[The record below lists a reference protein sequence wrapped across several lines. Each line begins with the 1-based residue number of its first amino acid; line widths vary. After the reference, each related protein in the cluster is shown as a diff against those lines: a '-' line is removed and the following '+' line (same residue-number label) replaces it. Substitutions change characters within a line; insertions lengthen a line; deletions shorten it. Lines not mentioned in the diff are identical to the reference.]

1 MNKLRSICVILLVL
15 SGSFAADAQTAKWL
29 IPPLY
34 NSVTPF
40 SEGVYKVK
48 AGYRSGLVGEDGTVL
63 VEATADSITS
73 VSEGYS
79 LIMDLENGKYRLKS
93 IFSTDKKL
101 ISFTDTYYVGDYPFF
116 SDGKLPVYNIKG
128 KYGFIN
134 NNGRLIIDFDYATV
148 RPFSEGLAAVSKKSL
163 INSLVKKGS
172 GGGKVVYINEEGKP
186 LTLQSEIGDIYDG
199 TSFKNGE
206 ALVVNKDRK
215 QYLINPLGAI
225 VRIDNN
231 IPLIFDEKYCLTS
244 GIAKEE
250 QVFTPVRYDGPT
262 PYAEN
267 DLYGYRQ
274 GEQIVLPAQFSE
286 AMPFSGQLALVWK
299 NGKAGMLKLLPD
311 SFSGQQVKGTLPT
324 SDATLEAVD
333 YMVTIP
339 EEWRNAALSLSLGY
353 EDKKSNVTSSLPGD
367 GVATRL
373 FSFLLPRERT
383 AADVILEGND
393 LILWKSSTNAK
404 KAVEIVPLEVTVP
417 ASAKANEKDVAYFS
431 IKFSNK
437 NQEPMEVK
445 VEISGDRLQSV
456 SKTLVIPAG
465 TTERIST
472 FYRKV
477 QKEEIRT
484 ILIKTSVT
492 EDLKKSVKLIPFFT
506 EF

>member
-1 MNKLRSICVILLVL
+1 MNKLQSICVTLLIL

-34 NSVTPF
+34 NSITPF
-40 SEGVYKVK
+40 CEGVYKVK

-101 ISFTDTYYVGDYPFF
+101 ISFSDTYYVGDYPFF
-116 SDGKLPVYNIKG
+116 SDGKLPVYNLKG

-163 INSLVKKGS
+163 ISSLVKKGS

-215 QYLINPLGAI
+215 QFLINPLGAI

-231 IPLIFDEKYCLTS
+231 IALIFDEKYCLTS
-244 GIAKEE
+244 GTIKEE
-250 QVFTPVRYDGPT
+250 QMTTPARYDGPT
-262 PYAEN
+262 SYAEN

-274 GEQIVLPAQFSE
+274 EEKIILPAQFTE
-286 AMPFSGQLALVWK
+286 AMPFCNGLALAWR
-299 NGKAGMLKLLPD
+299 NGKVGLLKLVLE

-324 SDATLEAVD
+324 SDPAMEAVD
-333 YMVTIP
+333 YVVSIP
-339 EEWRNAALSLSLGY
+339 EEWRNTSLSLSLVY
-353 EDKKSNVTSSLPGD
+353 EDKKNHVAASLPGD
-367 GVATRL
+367 GAATRL
-373 FSFLLPRERT
+373 FSFLLPRERG
-383 AADVILEGND
+383 AAEVLLEGNE
-393 LILWKSSTNAK
+393 LVLWKSSTTAK
-404 KAVEIVPLEVTVP
+404 RAVEIIPLEVIVP
-417 ASAKANEKDVAYFS
+417 TSAKANEKDVASFS
-431 IKFSNK
+431 IRLSNK

-472 FYRKV
+472 FYRRV

-492 EDLKKSVKLIPFFT
+492 EDIKKSIKLLPFFT